1 MGSMGGDNKRIKQA
15 KMPIYIYR
23 EASGFD
29 GNKERLRTD
38 ETT

>member
-1 MGSMGGDNKRIKQA
+1 MSLENKRIQQA
-15 KMPIYIYR
+15 KWPIHIYR

-29 GNKERLRTD
+29 GNKERLITD